1 MGYNMATI
9 EQLKAAL
16 VQAHS
21 AGDTVAAELF
31 ASKIKGMQGQVQL
44 RPEQAA
50 TPMDED
56 FIPTSENLAVEQ
68 ARTAAIPERTLGE
81 SVIGAGDALLTAGTA
96 ATGGALGF
104 GAGTVTGI
112 LGELTGRLQPGEG
125 LEEAQALAA
134 KLTRA
139 PATEAGQEYL
149 KDVGD
154 VLGTLPPVLGT
165 TPVVGLNAAKVGI
178 PKFASSRNKI
188 ISSIA
193 NDVPENVQKSF
204 TKKLGKDRFQ
214 PHIFGMVKEARR
226 QGFDE
231 GVTTLV
237 ANANPTTR
245 RGMMRQVG
253 VVEKAKGN
261 ARVKALE
268 RTADIAGE
276 SLVRKHDF
284 VLSNKKQAGVQ
295 LGRVAKKLNKE
306 SLNIDEPV
314 NSFLDGLERL
324 GVKFDEK
331 GRPNYEN
338 ATFEGVTPAETLIN
352 KVVRRIKRNEGF
364 GETDGLSAHEFKKF
378 IDEQVSFG
386 KKSEGG
392 LGNKVEGVVKT
403 LRREVNDSIS
413 SISKDYAQA
422 NKQFSDTVTVLDELE
437 KVAGQKLDFSGKH
450 ATKAAGTLLRSQTNN
465 TKGRANLLTVIE
477 NLESTAK
484 KYGGSFDDDILSL
497 SIFADELDT
506 IFGSGATTSLRGEVG
521 KAGVDTAIDVSQMT
535 LLGAGAVAAKEG
547 ARRIRGINEKNQ
559 LKSIKKLL
567 KGNK

>member
-1 MGYNMATI
+1 MAFDLATAKI
-9 EQLKAAL
+9 TSGGFDVSTAQPEQ
-16 VQAHS
+16 
-21 AGDTVAAELF
+21 ELRL
-31 ASKIKGMQGQVQL
+31 G
-44 RPEQAA
+44 QAA

-56 FIPTSENLAVEQ
+56 FIPTSENLAAEQ
-68 ARTAAIPERTLGE
+68 
-81 SVIGAGDALLTAGTA
+81 
-96 ATGGALGF
+96 
-104 GAGTVTGI
+104 
-112 LGELTGRLQPGEG
+112 
-125 LEEAQALAA
+125 
-134 KLTRA
+134 
-139 PATEAGQEYL
+139 
-149 KDVGD
+149 
-154 VLGTLPPVLGT
+154 
-165 TPVVGLNAAKVGI
+165 
-178 PKFASSRNKI
+178 
-188 ISSIA
+188 A

-237 ANANPTTR
+237 ANASPTTR

-253 VVEKAKGN
+253 VVEKAKGS

-284 VLSNKKQAGVQ
+284 VLSNKKQAGIQ

-506 IFGSGATTSLRGEVG
+506 IFGSGASTSLRGEVG
-521 KAGVDTAIDVSQMT
+521 KAGVDTAVDISQMT
-535 LLGAGAVAAKEG
+535 IPGVVGLGVKSG
-547 ARRIRGINEKNQ
+547 ARAIRGINEKNQ

>member
-56 FIPTSENLAVEQ
+56 FIPTSENLAAEQ
-68 ARTAAIPERTLGE
+68 ARTAAISERTLGE

-149 KDVGD
+149 KDFGD

-165 TPVVGLNAAKVGI
+165 TPVVGINAAKAGI

-204 TKKLGKDRFQ
+204 TKKLGKDKFQ

-237 ANANPTTR
+237 ANASPITK

-253 VVEKAKGN
+253 VVERAKGN
-261 ARVKALE
+261 ARIRALE
-268 RTADIAGE
+268 RTADIPGE
-276 SLVRKHDF
+276 ALVRQHDF
-284 VLSNKKQAGVQ
+284 VLRNKEQAGVQ
-295 LGRVAKKLNKE
+295 LGRVAKKLKKE
-306 SLNIDEPV
+306 SVNIDEPI
-314 NSFLDGLERL
+314 NSFLDGLDRL

-331 GRPNYEN
+331 GKPNYKSAIFEDN
-338 ATFEGVTPAETLIN
+338 APAEALVNT
-352 KVVRRIKRNEGF
+352 VVRRIKRNDGF
-364 GETDGLSAHEFKKF
+364 SEIDGLSAHEFKKF
-378 IDEQVSFG
+378 IDEQVSYG
-386 KKSEGG
+386 KQAEGG
-392 LGNKVEGVVKT
+392 LGKVEGVVKS

-413 SISKDYAQA
+413 SISKDYKQA

-437 KVAGQKLDFSGKH
+437 SVAGKKLDFSGRY
-450 ATKAAGTLLRSQTNN
+450 ADKAAGTLLRSQTNN

-477 NLESTAK
+477 DLEGIAN

-506 IFGSGATTSLRGEVG
+506 IFGTGATTSLRGEMAKG
-521 KAGVDTAIDVSQMT
+521 GVDAAIDASQMG
-535 LLGAGAVAAKEG
+535 LGAVVVAGAKEG

>member
-1 MGYNMATI
+1 MATI

-56 FIPTSENLAVEQ
+56 FIPTSENLAAEQ
-68 ARTAAIPERTLGE
+68 ARTAAISERTLGE

-149 KDVGD
+149 KDFGD

-165 TPVVGLNAAKVGI
+165 TPVVGINAAKAGI

-204 TKKLGKDRFQ
+204 TKKLGKDKFQ

-237 ANANPTTR
+237 ANASPITK

-253 VVEKAKGN
+253 VVERAKGN
-261 ARVKALE
+261 ARIRALE
-268 RTADIAGE
+268 RTADIPGE
-276 SLVRKHDF
+276 ALVRQHDF
-284 VLSNKKQAGVQ
+284 VLRNKEQAGVQ
-295 LGRVAKKLNKE
+295 LGRVAKKLKKE
-306 SLNIDEPV
+306 SVNIDEPI
-314 NSFLDGLERL
+314 NSFLDGLDRL

-331 GRPNYEN
+331 GKPNYKSAIFEDN
-338 ATFEGVTPAETLIN
+338 APAEALVNT
-352 KVVRRIKRNEGF
+352 VVRRIKRNDGF
-364 GETDGLSAHEFKKF
+364 SEIDGLSAHEFKKF
-378 IDEQVSFG
+378 IDEQVSYG
-386 KKSEGG
+386 KQAEGG
-392 LGNKVEGVVKT
+392 LGKVEGVVKS

-413 SISKDYAQA
+413 SISKDYKQA

-437 KVAGQKLDFSGKH
+437 SVAGKKLDFSGRY
-450 ATKAAGTLLRSQTNN
+450 ADKAAGTLLRSQTNN

-477 NLESTAK
+477 DLEGIAN

-506 IFGSGATTSLRGEVG
+506 IFGTGATTSLRGEMAKG
-521 KAGVDTAIDVSQMT
+521 GVDAAIDASQMG
-535 LLGAGAVAAKEG
+535 LGAVVVAGAKEG

>member
-56 FIPTSENLAVEQ
+56 FIPTGENLAAEQ
-68 ARTAAIPERTLGE
+68 ARTGAIPERTLGE

-96 ATGGALGF
+96 ATSGALGF

-165 TPVVGLNAAKVGI
+165 APVVGLNAAKVGR

-237 ANANPTTR
+237 ANASPTTR

-253 VVEKAKGN
+253 VVEKAKGS

-295 LGRVAKKLNKE
+295 LGRVAKKLKKE

-506 IFGSGATTSLRGEVG
+506 IFGSGASTSLRGEVG
-521 KAGVDTAIDVSQMT
+521 KAGVDTAVDISQMT
-535 LLGAGAVAAKEG
+535 IPGVVGLGVKSG
-547 ARRIRGINEKNQ
+547 ARAIRGINEKNQ

>member
-1 MGYNMATI
+1 MAFDLATAKI
-9 EQLKAAL
+9 TSGGFDISTAQPEQ
-16 VQAHS
+16 
-21 AGDTVAAELF
+21 E
-31 ASKIKGMQGQVQL
+31 L
-44 RPEQAA
+44 RPSQAA
-50 TPMDED
+50 TPMNED
-56 FIPTSENLAVEQ
+56 FIPTSENLAAEQ
-68 ARTAAIPERTLGE
+68 ARTDAIPERTLGE

-139 PATEAGQEYL
+139 PVTEAGQEYL

-154 VLGTLPPVLGT
+154 ALGALPPVLGT
-165 TPVVGLNAAKVGI
+165 TPVVGLNAAKFAKVGK

-237 ANANPTTR
+237 ANASPTTR

-253 VVEKAKGN
+253 VVEKAKGS

-295 LGRVAKKLNKE
+295 LGRVAKKLKKE

-506 IFGSGATTSLRGEVG
+506 IFGSGASTSLRGEVG
-521 KAGVDTAIDVSQMT
+521 KAGVDTAVDISQMT
-535 LLGAGAVAAKEG
+535 IPGVVGLGVKSG